1 MQPSC
6 YARMSV
12 ARILSPSR
20 SPRQSRTILAT
31 TRVDIWRPAGREQA
45 DLLRTDRPEEG
56 GSGILL
62 NILTLILVE

>member
-1 MQPSC
+1 
-6 YARMSV
+6 MSV

-20 SPRQSRTILAT
+20 NPRQSQTILAT
-31 TRVDIWRPAGREQA
+31 TRVDIWRPAGRVRA